1 MERDRQNISKVM
13 FAAIV
18 HAVIMSLLLA
28 LLVSAFTKQA
38 LAKDFGVVGH
48 SYEIVEEDII
58 AYIKSKL
65 STLDLSAL
73 QEEMQDKVRSSTTR
87 PKPLIDINKAKESK
101 EYYYDPTYVLDRSIY
116 DHNGSLMH
124 LVGTKINPLSKL
136 PLSNALIFIDGADKE
151 QVNYALEQY
160 NALERKAKI
169 ILTSGSPI
177 ELQKLHKVWIYFDQ
191 FGSLTTKLGIKHV
204 PTIVTQDA
212 LQLKINEVALP

>member
-1 MERDRQNISKVM
+1 MERDRQNISKVI
-13 FAAIV
+13 FAAVV

-28 LLVSAFTKQA
+28 LSVSAFTKQA
-38 LAKDFGVVGH
+38 LAKDFGIVGH
-48 SYEIVEEDII
+48 NYEVSEEDII

-87 PKPLIDINKAKESK
+87 PKPVIDIKKAQENK

-124 LVGTKINPLSKL
+124 PVGTKVNPLSKL
-136 PLSNALIFIDGADKE
+136 PLSNALIFIEGDDQE
-151 QVNYALEQY
+151 QVAYALEQY
-160 NALERKAKI
+160 KGLDKKAKI

-177 ELQKLHKVWIYFDQ
+177 ELQKAHKVWIYFDQ

-204 PTIVTQDA
+204 PAILTQDG
-212 LQLKINEVALP
+212 LKLKISEVALS